1 MRGMT
6 AGVIGAG
13 LALAMAASSA
23 QAAPPGFCRE
33 YANAALNQVRGAL
46 AIPRCR
52 RGMEGNRWSSDFRVH
67 YDWCLGNSPEA
78 AAGERAVRTEHIRTC
93 R

>member
-1 MRGMT
+1 MAIGL
-6 AGVIGAG
+6 IGAG
-13 LALAMAASSA
+13 ALLASAATTA
-23 QAAPPGFCRE
+23 QAAPPGFCRD
-33 YANAALNQVRGAL
+33 YARAALNQVRGAL

-52 RGMEGNRWSSDFRVH
+52 RGMEGSRWSADFRVH
-67 YDWCLGNSPEA
+67 YDWCLGASAEA

>member
-1 MRGMT
+1 MT
-6 AGVIGAG
+6 IALVGAGV
-13 LALAMAASSA
+13 LVAAAVLSA
-23 QAAPPGFCRE
+23 QAAPPGFCRD

-52 RGMEGNRWSSDFRVH
+52 RGMEGTRWSSNFRVH
-67 YDWCLGNSPEA
+67 YDWCLGASPEA